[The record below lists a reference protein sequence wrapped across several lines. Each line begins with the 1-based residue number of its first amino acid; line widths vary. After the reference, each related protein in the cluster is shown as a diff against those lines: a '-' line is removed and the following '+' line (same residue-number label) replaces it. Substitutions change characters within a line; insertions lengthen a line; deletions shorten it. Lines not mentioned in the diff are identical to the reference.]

1 MAGPNSGMSAFL
13 LFVTLNYV
21 ILSAHA
27 SRFQKLTK
35 EEDLELERRLK
46 VINKPARES
55 FKQADYGAMI
65 DCIDIYKQLAFD
77 HPLLKNH
84 KIQMKPGK
92 FVDGVKKTNPVRTS
106 LPAVPQINGA
116 VISIVNGLNV
126 PGQLNNI
133 QTGWLVNPYLY
144 KNYTRLFTL
153 WTADSYHKTGCYNVL
168 CPGFLQVSMKIP
180 LGLILRPTSDKISG
194 NWWLKFGDEDVRYWA
209 KSLFMTM
216 ANGASHIAWGGMVYS
231 PSTGGSP
238 LMASG
243 LFPHVGLNKT
253 AYIAQL
259 LFSDQQNNFLDSVDG
274 NLTWNQGNS
283 SEKKKSR
290 GQEDSLAANAG
301 PLGWR
306 RSLSAEED
314 LEFEGQLRAISKPAV
329 KSFKMEPEMI
339 PERPMVISRQAAIA
353 CYARVSHKLA
363 PRSRSAF
370 QFCYPSTVGFST
382 RSGLPY
388 IRTKLPET
396 GGSCMGKIMSR
407 LATNPSIIQKL
418 MEEEDLEIERLLK
431 FINKPARLSFQPWRK
446 YNESCGLLF
455 PVPLLPLSYRHLF
468 PTSARLYTYWTLS
481 QYCRIQYETL
491 LTIYQ
496 DQVTGNW
503 WLLYGQD
510 NELVG
515 YWTKSLF
522 NSLKRGASDIA
533 MGEPGE

>member
-106 LPAVPQINGA
+106 LPAVPQIKYLCLLLEQLHFIWIIFFIYSAVRLFEGQNYGANATINVWSLSVLSDQLSGA

-180 LGLILRPTSDKISG
+180 LGLILRPTSVIG
-194 NWWLKFGDEDVRYWA
+194 W
-209 KSLFMTM
+209 
-216 ANGASHIAWGGMVYS
+216 
-231 PSTGGSP
+231 
-238 LMASG
+238 
-243 LFPHVGLNKT
+243 T
-253 AYIAQL
+253 AL
-259 LFSDQQNNFLDSVDG
+259 
-274 NLTWNQGNS
+274 
-283 SEKKKSR
+283 
-290 GQEDSLAANAG
+290 
-301 PLGWR
+301 
-306 RSLSAEED
+306 
-314 LEFEGQLRAISKPAV
+314 
-329 KSFKMEPEMI
+329 
-339 PERPMVISRQAAIA
+339 
-353 CYARVSHKLA
+353 
-363 PRSRSAF
+363 
-370 QFCYPSTVGFST
+370 
-382 RSGLPY
+382 
-388 IRTKLPET
+388 
-396 GGSCMGKIMSR
+396 
-407 LATNPSIIQKL
+407 
-418 MEEEDLEIERLLK
+418 
-431 FINKPARLSFQPWRK
+431 
-446 YNESCGLLF
+446 
-455 PVPLLPLSYRHLF
+455 
-468 PTSARLYTYWTLS
+468 
-481 QYCRIQYETL
+481 
-491 LTIYQ
+491 
-496 DQVTGNW
+496 
-503 WLLYGQD
+503 
-510 NELVG
+510 
-515 YWTKSLF
+515 
-522 NSLKRGASDIA
+522 
-533 MGEPGE
+533 